1 MTSPLAYVVSGF
13 PMTTETF
20 ILREVVE
27 LTRLGWP
34 IELFSIRHPREP
46 VVHTEARWLEPRV
59 HYPGW
64 QAVLAGNLG
73 LLAARPHIWARLLAA
88 TIGGTACSPEFLAK
102 SLAVFPLA
110 LGWAR
115 QMQRMGVRHIHAHF
129 GTYPALAALLAA
141 ESQGIGFSFTV
152 HAHDLYADNV
162 MLAEKVRRARFVITI
177 SEFNHQRLCALVGSA
192 TANRVHVV
200 RCGVNVHTYDFMPRR
215 PGSGQ
220 RSLLSVAALR
230 EYKGLAYL
238 IRACDLLRAA
248 APQESFV
255 CRIVGDG
262 PERGALER
270 LIRELRLEGC
280 VRLTGACEQ
289 HVVKDL
295 LAEADTFVLPSVVAR
310 NGYMDGIPVALMEAM
325 ASGVPVIA
333 SQLSGIPELVRDRD
347 TGLLVPPNEAA
358 AIRDAILCCWRQ
370 PEAATRR
377 AARARALVEREY
389 NLETNTRELARAFEH
404 ELAPEVV
411 RLASSD
417 GLVLRTPAPCHSVG
431 PTPPFGE

>member
-1 MTSPLAYVVSGF
+1 MTHALAYVVSGF
-13 PMTTETF
+13 PLTTETF

-27 LTRLGWP
+27 LARLGLP
-34 IELFSIRHPREP
+34 IDVFSIRHPRES
-46 VVHTEARWLEPRV
+46 VVHAEAVRLESRV

-64 QAVLAGNLG
+64 QAGLTGNLG
-73 LLAARPHIWARLLAA
+73 LLARSPHVWARLLGT
-88 TIGGTACSPEFLAK
+88 TIGGTACSAEFLAK
-102 SLAVFPLA
+102 SLVVFPIA
-110 LGWAR
+110 VGWAR
-115 QMQRMGVRHIHAHF
+115 QMQGLGVRHIHAHF
-129 GTYPALAALLAA
+129 GTYPALAALVAA

-177 SEFNHQRLCALVGSA
+177 SEFNRQQLCALVGPA
-192 TANRVHVV
+192 ANRVQVV
-200 RCGVNVHTYDFMPRR
+200 RCGVNVGTYDFRPRR
-215 PGSGQ
+215 PISGR

-238 IRACDLLRAA
+238 IRACHLLRAT
-248 APQESFV
+248 APHESFV

-262 PERGALER
+262 PERAALER
-270 LIRELRLEGC
+270 LIRALGVEDCIRLI
-280 VRLTGACEQ
+280 GAREQ

-333 SQLSGIPELVRDRD
+333 SQLSGIPELVRDAD
-347 TGLLVPPNEAA
+347 TGLLVPPNDAE
-358 AIRDAILCCWRQ
+358 AIRDAILSCWRD
-370 PEAATRR
+370 PYAAAQR

-389 NLETNTRELARAFEH
+389 NLETNTRELARAYARV
-404 ELAPEVV
+404 LA
-411 RLASSD
+411 
-417 GLVLRTPAPCHSVG
+417 
-431 PTPPFGE
+431 

>member
-1 MTSPLAYVVSGF
+1 
-13 PMTTETF
+13 
-20 ILREVVE
+20 LREVVE

-34 IELFSIRHPREP
+34 IEVFSIRHPREP
-46 VVHTEARWLEPRV
+46 VVHSEAKWLEPRV
-59 HYPGW
+59 HYPGS
-64 QAVLAGNLG
+64 QPVLAGNLR
-73 LLAARPHIWARLLAA
+73 LLAARPNVWARLLAA

-102 SLAVFPLA
+102 SLVVFPIA
-110 LGWAR
+110 VGWAR
-115 QMQRMGVRHIHAHF
+115 QMQRLGVRHIHAHF

-162 MLAEKVRRARFVITI
+162 MLAEKVRRARFVVTI
-177 SEFNHQRLCALVGSA
+177 SEFNHQRLRALVGSA
-192 TANRVHVV
+192 AANRVHVV
-200 RCGVNVHTYDFMPRR
+200 RCGVNVGTYHFTPRR
-215 PGSGQ
+215 ANSGP

-238 IRACDLLRAA
+238 IRACDLLRAT
-248 APQESFV
+248 APQEPFL

-262 PERGALER
+262 PERAALEM
-270 LIRELRLEGC
+270 LIRQLRLEEC
-280 VRLTGACEQ
+280 VRLVGAREQ
-289 HVVKDL
+289 HVVEDL

-347 TGLLVPPNEAA
+347 TGLLVPPNEPA
-358 AIRDAILCCWRQ
+358 AIRDAILRCWRE

-377 AARARALVEREY
+377 AERARALVEREY
-389 NLETNTRELARAFEH
+389 NLETNTRQLARRYE
-404 ELAPEVV
+404 
-411 RLASSD
+411 S
-417 GLVLRTPAPCHSVG
+417 VLT
-431 PTPPFGE
+431 

>member
-1 MTSPLAYVVSGF
+1 MTRPLAYVVSGF
-13 PMTTETF
+13 PLTTETF
-20 ILREVVE
+20 ILREMVE
-27 LTRLGWP
+27 LAKLGWP
-34 IELFSIRHPREP
+34 IEVFSIRHPREP
-46 VVHTEARWLEPRV
+46 VVHSEARWLEPRV

-64 QAVLAGNLG
+64 QPVLSGNLG
-73 LLAARPHIWARLLAA
+73 LLARRPDLWARLLAA
-88 TIGGTACSPEFLAK
+88 TIGGTACSPEILAK
-102 SLAVFPLA
+102 SLVVFPIA
-110 LGWAR
+110 VGWAR
-115 QMQRMGVRHIHAHF
+115 QMQQLGIRHIHAHF

-162 MLAEKVRRARFVITI
+162 MLAEKVKRARFVITI
-177 SEFNHQRLCALVGSA
+177 SEFNHQRLCALVGSD

-200 RCGVNVHTYDFMPRR
+200 RCGVNVGTYDFRPRR
-215 PGSGQ
+215 SGSGR

-238 IRACDLLRAA
+238 IRACDLLRST
-248 APQESFV
+248 APHESFV

-270 LIRELRLEGC
+270 LIRELRVEEC
-280 VRLTGACEQ
+280 VRLMGACEQ

-347 TGLLVPPNEAA
+347 TGLLVLPNDVE
-358 AIRDAILCCWRQ
+358 AIRDAILCCWRE
-370 PEAATRR
+370 PEAATQR
-377 AARARALVEREY
+377 ATRARTLVEREY
-389 NLETNTRELARAFEH
+389 NLETNTRELARAYE
-404 ELAPEVV
+404 
-411 RLASSD
+411 R
-417 GLVLRTPAPCHSVG
+417 VLRV
-431 PTPPFGE
+431 

>member
-1 MTSPLAYVVSGF
+1 MTRPLAYVVSGF
-13 PMTTETF
+13 PLTTETF

-34 IELFSIRHPREP
+34 IEVFSIRHPREP
-46 VVHTEARWLEPRV
+46 VVHPAARWLEPRV
-59 HYPGW
+59 HYPDW
-64 QAVLAGNLG
+64 QPVLAGNFG
-73 LLAARPHIWARLLAA
+73 LIARRPHVWARLLAT
-88 TIGGTACSPEFLAK
+88 TIGGTARSPEFLAK
-102 SLAVFPLA
+102 SLVVFPIA
-110 LGWAR
+110 VGWAR
-115 QMQRMGVRHIHAHF
+115 QMQRLGVRHIHAHF
-129 GTYPALAALLAA
+129 GSHPALAALLAA

-200 RCGVNVHTYDFMPRR
+200 RCGVNVNMYDFRPRR
-215 PGSGQ
+215 TSSGQ
-220 RSLLSVAALR
+220 RALLSVAALR

-238 IRACDLLRAA
+238 VRACDLLRST

-270 LIRELRLEGC
+270 LIRELRLEDC
-280 VRLTGACEQ
+280 VRLVGAREQ
-289 HVVKDL
+289 HMVNDL

-347 TGLLVPPNEAA
+347 TGLLVPPNEPE
-358 AIRDAILCCWRQ
+358 AIRDAILSCWRE
-370 PEAATRR
+370 PSAATQR
-377 AARARALVEREY
+377 AARARTLIEREY
-389 NLETNTRELARAFEH
+389 NLETNTRALR
-404 ELAPEVV
+404 
-411 RLASSD
+411 RLLSGCTD
-417 GLVLRTPAPCHSVG
+417 FT
-431 PTPPFGE
+431 